1 MLFDPRPKRRID
13 ELFDRREEFEAL
25 LSTSEPLTL
34 LLGIRRVDK
43 SSLLRATL
51 NEIENGRYIY
61 AKKMHFNSG
70 D

>member
-51 NEIENGRYIY
+51 NEIENGRYID
-61 AKKMHFNSG
+61 ARKMYFNSG